1 MNLWEWFIAWPNSA
15 GKLCSCSSQQ
25 VKLGSVAPRDA
36 PILPLSHMLQPQVT
50 HLTHSRSCRGGE
62 VMYERHQ
69 PDPVG
74 TILSLVSASPPSPFR
89 WSHFQYTHSTFPT
102 HFFLSAL
109 LLLFFSFF
117 LLFLA
122 FCLTSGMKFYACLI
136 RLVGV
141 KRGPAFCQSMCWD
154 TEAILKLPLMVVF
167 NSPCIS
173 NSIEELCPCSI
184 KGQSTHGEY
193 STEWFP
199 KQLDSCTYPKLPQE
213 MELLSTTRRRK
224 KRML

>member
-1 MNLWEWFIAWPNSA
+1 MLPFCPSA
-15 GKLCSCSSQQ
+15 TCFSPRSPTSLTVGAAGEGKWCMRDISQI
-25 VKLGSVAPRDA
+25 LLARYCPLS
-36 PILPLSHMLQPQVT
+36 LPLLHPPSGDLISNI
-50 HLTHSRSCRGGE
+50 L
-62 VMYERHQ
+62 
-69 PDPVG
+69 
-74 TILSLVSASPPSPFR
+74 ILLSLPI
-89 WSHFQYTHSTFPT
+89 
-102 HFFLSAL
+102 FFLSAL